1 MRIAGRHRRI
11 DADPVDSGI
20 AEIALVQHAG
30 TARKTDDRTTGKTNF
45 QCSNDPTEGLPHLE
59 SCIRLDPQG
68 IEAAP
73 RLMQTAVALYFSK
86 QYKEAVVAAER
97 VIHLHPEHRLSL
109 IWLAAALGQAGR
121 TEEARE
127 AL

>member
-45 QCSNDPTEGLPHLE
+45 QCSNDAP
-59 SCIRLDPQG
+59 SRLDHPAHESWFGQG
-68 IEAAP
+68 SSP
-73 RLMQTAVALYFSK
+73 AVEQLHDLHASPDLTGQVFDCGIGK
-86 QYKEAVVAAER
+86 QVD
-97 VIHLHPEHRLSL
+97 
-109 IWLAAALGQAGR
+109 
-121 TEEARE
+121 
-127 AL
+127 